1 MVEHRGLENEY
12 LKALRAVAPGTP
24 LRQGLDNILRA
35 KTGALIVIGDSP
47 QVMEIVDGGFFID
60 GDYSPASLYELA
72 KMDGAIILSPDCKK
86 ILYANAQLIPS
97 HLIISQETGIRHRTA
112 ERTAKQTDELVISI
126 SKRRSVIT
134 IYKGPWQYSLRDIT
148 LILSKANQALQT
160 LEKYKT
166 AVNHAL
172 VNLGALEFEEQ
183 VSLLDVAVAIQRNE
197 MVRIVV
203 NEIERYISE
212 LGTEGRLIQMQ
223 LEELVDNA
231 DEEGELLIRDYY
243 LPDQER
249 TPATIREQL
258 MSWSMEDLLD
268 LNQICRLLGY
278 TGGQGLDLI
287 METRGYRI
295 VRKIPRLPMTVV
307 ENLVS
312 TFGSLTRIYSA
323 SIEELDDVEGI
334 GEVRA
339 KTIRES
345 LRKLREQLL
354 LERYI

>member
-1 MVEHRGLENEY
+1 MEHKDLDGEY
-12 LKALRAVAPGTP
+12 LKVLRSVAPGTP
-24 LRQGLDNILRA
+24 LREGLDNILRA
-35 KTGALIVIGDSP
+35 KTGALIVISNSP

-72 KMDGAIILSPDCKK
+72 KMDGAIVISPDCKK

-97 HLIISQETGIRHRTA
+97 PLILSKETGIRHRTA
-112 ERTAKQTDELVISI
+112 ERTAKQTNELVISI
-126 SKRRSVIT
+126 SKRRNVIT
-134 IYKGPWQYSLRDIT
+134 IFKGAWRYSLRDIS

-183 VSLLDVAVAIQRNE
+183 VTLFDVAVAIQRSE
-197 MVRIVV
+197 MVRVV
-203 NEIERYISE
+203 VHEIERYISE

-223 LEELVDNA
+223 LEELVHNA
-231 DEEGELLIRDYY
+231 DEEGQLLIRDYY
-243 LPDQER
+243 VDDGER
-249 TPATIREQL
+249 TPAAIREQL
-258 MSWSMEDLLD
+258 LGWSMEDLLD
-268 LNQICRLLGY
+268 LNQICRVLGY
-278 TGGQGLDLI
+278 MGSQGLDLI
-287 METRGYRI
+287 VEPRGYRI
-295 VRKIPRLPMTVV
+295 VRKIPRLPMAVV

-312 TFGSLTRIYSA
+312 AFGGLSRIYSA

-339 KTIRES
+339 KTIQET